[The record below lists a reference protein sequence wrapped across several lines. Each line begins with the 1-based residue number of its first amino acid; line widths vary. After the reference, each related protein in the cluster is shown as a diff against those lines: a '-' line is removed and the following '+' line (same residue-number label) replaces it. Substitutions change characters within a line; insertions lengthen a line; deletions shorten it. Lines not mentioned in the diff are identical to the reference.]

1 MGIIFI
7 SFIYPVLESTISL
20 YLTWIE
26 YLKGILT
33 VKITRL
39 QVEIQKMAEPVDDE
53 PARVIGFTTE
63 HYEEYEDD
71 DDDDL

>member
-1 MGIIFI
+1 M
-7 SFIYPVLESTISL
+7 ESTISL

-33 VKITRL
+33 VKITKL
-39 QVEIQKMAEPVDDE
+39 QVEIQKMAEPADDE

-71 DDDDL
+71 DDNDL